1 MACARATP
9 FLSHYYCDPHI
20 TYSHG
25 SIPTTHGHCVLSP
38 PPRRLGPV
46 VLCFALLGDLVAA
59 RMRGHGIAVIWMLLL
74 LLLLV
79 GAPKIH
85 GEHFDCD

>member
-1 MACARATP
+1 
-9 FLSHYYCDPHI
+9 L
-20 TYSHG
+20 
-25 SIPTTHGHCVLSP
+25 
-38 PPRRLGPV
+38 
-46 VLCFALLGDLVAA
+46 LCFALLGDLVAA
-59 RMRGHGIAVIWMLLL
+59 RMRGRGIAAIWMLLLL